1 MTDLTCFKA
10 YDIRGKVEV
19 NINNS
24 IAYKLGHAV
33 ANHFK
38 AKIVVLGFDARE
50 TSPAYAKSVAQG
62 IIDTGADVLNLGM
75 AGTEEMYWAVTEF
88 KACAGIEV
96 TASHNPIDYNGMK
109 IVKSKS
115 RPLDNIKDFEV
126 IKALANSPKNK
137 VSSQKG
143 QIRDISKNARNKYVD
158 KIVSFIDL
166 DNIKPIKIVV
176 NSGNGAAGPTLDSII
191 GRLEKSGVPISFIRM
206 HHQPDSTFPN
216 GIPNPLL
223 RENQSTTGETVLS
236 EDADMGV
243 AFDGDF
249 DRCFFFD
256 NKGKFVQSDYIISL
270 LASVF
275 LNREKASRIV
285 HDRRAIWNIEEMV
298 LSYGGSTIQSKIG
311 HVYFKKEMRDH
322 QAIYGGEISA
332 HHYFRDFAYCDS
344 GMIPWLIIAELIS
357 MTKLS
362 LFELIKN
369 RSNLFNT
376 SGEIN
381 FVVDDASVAID
392 KVLKVF
398 QPKAIALD
406 ETDGISLSFTD
417 WRFNLRKSNT
427 EPLIRLNLE
436 TRGRKEDLARHVEAI
451 TAILK
456 ADNS

>member
-1 MTDLTCFKA
+1 M
-10 YDIRGKVEV
+10 
-19 NINNS
+19 
-24 IAYKLGHAV
+24 
-33 ANHFK
+33 
-38 AKIVVLGFDARE
+38 
-50 TSPAYAKSVAQG
+50 
-62 IIDTGADVLNLGM
+62 
-75 AGTEEMYWAVTEF
+75 
-88 KACAGIEV
+88 
-96 TASHNPIDYNGMK
+96 HNFG
-109 IVKSKS
+109 
-115 RPLDNIKDFEV
+115 
-126 IKALANSPKNK
+126 
-137 VSSQKG
+137 
-143 QIRDISKNARNKYVD
+143 
-158 KIVSFIDL
+158 
-166 DNIKPIKIVV
+166 IKPIKIVV
-176 NSGNGAAGPTLDSII
+176 NSGNGAAGPTLDSIVD
-191 GRLEKSGVPISFIRM
+191 RLEKSGVPISFIRM
-206 HHQPDSTFPN
+206 HHRPDSTFPN

-223 RENQSTTGETVLS
+223 HETQSITGKTVLS

-256 NKGKFVQSDYIISL
+256 NKGKFVPSEYIISL

-275 LNREKASRIV
+275 LSREKASRIV

-357 MTKLS
+357 MTRLS
-362 LFELIKN
+362 LYELIKN
-369 RSNLFNT
+369 RSNLFKT

-392 KVLKVF
+392 KVLKVYR
-398 QPKAIALD
+398 PKAIALD
-406 ETDGISLSFTD
+406 ETDGVSLSFTD